1 MLVKVSKRIVKKA
14 MNALGYDIE
23 VRKRFASQSTFH
35 AQMPDVSKG
44 DAEIMERVRPF
55 TMTSGERIY
64 ALVQAVRYVMANR
77 VPGSIVEC
85 GVWRG
90 GSMMAVAHTL
100 LGLGRDDIDLYMFD
114 TFEGMPMPTARDVNI
129 WGDNAIAKFMQTR
142 VSSDGSDWCRASLE
156 DVTHNMAST
165 GYPANRMHFVPGKV
179 ETTLPES
186 APAELALLRLDTDW
200 YESTL
205 HEMEHLFPR
214 LSTGGVII
222 IDDYGHWAGARQ
234 AIDEYL
240 AAKKVTLLLNRIDD
254 TGRMAIKC

>member
-1 MLVKVSKRIVKKA
+1 MLKISKRVVKRA
-14 MNALGYDIE
+14 INALGYDIE
-23 VRKRFASQSTFH
+23 VRKRGGVQPSFET
-35 AQMPDVSKG
+35 QMPDVSKE
-44 DAEIMERVRPF
+44 DLEIMERVRPF
-55 TMTSGERIY
+55 TMTSGERIH
-64 ALVQAVRYVMANR
+64 ALIQAVRYVIASR
-77 VPGSIVEC
+77 VPGSIAEC

-114 TFEGMPMPTARDVNI
+114 TFEGMPMPTARDVNV

-142 VSSDGSDWCRASLE
+142 MGSDRSDWCRASLE
-156 DVTHNMAST
+156 DVMHNMAST
-165 GYPANRMHFVPGKV
+165 GYGVNRMHFVPGKV
-179 ETTLPES
+179 ETTLPGS
-186 APAELALLRLDTDW
+186 APAEVALLRLDTDW

-214 LSTGGVII
+214 LSPGGVII

-234 AIDEYL
+234 AVDEYL
-240 AAKKVTLLLNRIDD
+240 AAKRVTLLLNRIDD